1 MKFSRSF
8 SLFKGV
14 KREPNTFSYR
24 TRFYDEEKE
33 EKAKRRKA
41 VEQELK
47 REDRGERRI
56 SFSRADQDN
65 WIKQSYRKQAFNSNI
80 IIFVVLIILCF
91 LAFAALKY
99 LDTVHV

>member
-14 KREPNTFSYR
+14 KREPNSFSYR
-24 TRFYDEEKE
+24 SRFYDEDKE
-33 EKAKRRKA
+33 EKAKRRRSIEA
-41 VEQELK
+41 EFQREQN
-47 REDRGERRI
+47 GERRI

-91 LAFAALKY
+91 LAFAAIKY
-99 LDTVHV
+99 LDTVNV